1 MDLQFIVDM
10 YIPIVMVICLCVGF
24 IMKRFLPTDNKWI
37 PLILMIL
44 GAVIA
49 CIYNKGFSID
59 HIAAGMVTG
68 LASTGLHQVF
78 KQLIDPEGDDD
89 IPYQTVKDFDDLED
103 LEEDE
108 DEDLLDEDPEQK

>member
-24 IMKRFLPTDNKWI
+24 VIKRFLPTDNKWI
-37 PLILMIL
+37 PLIMLIL

-59 HIAAGMVTG
+59 SLAAGMVTG

-78 KQLIDPEGDDD
+78 AQLIG
-89 IPYQTVKDFDDLED
+89 
-103 LEEDE
+103 EDE
-108 DEDLLDEDPEQK
+108 DSDNDLDDE

>member
-1 MDLQFIVDM
+1 MDLEFIVDM
-10 YIPIVMVICLCVGF
+10 YIPVVMVICLCVGF

-37 PLILMIL
+37 PLTLMIL

-59 HIAAGMVTG
+59 HLAAGMVTG

-108 DEDLLDEDPEQK
+108 DLIDEDPEEK